1 MWVTSGHHSAVNFGQ
16 YHFAGYFPNRPTT
29 IRKNMPV
36 EEGGPGE
43 EMEKFLKQPET
54 TLLDMLPTQMQAI
67 KVMTTLDIL
76 SSHSPDEEYMG
87 EFAEPSWLA
96 EPMVKAAF
104 EKFGGRMKEIE
115 GFIDECN
122 NNLDLKNRC
131 GAGIVPYEL
140 LKPFSK
146 PGVTGRGIPSSIS
159 I

>member
-16 YHFAGYFPNRPTT
+16 YHYGGYFPNRPTT

-36 EEGGPGE
+36 EEGRDD
-43 EMEKFLKQPET
+43 EMKKFLDRPEE

-67 KVMTTLDIL
+67 TVMATLDIL

-87 EFAEPSWLA
+87 EHVEPAWLT

-104 EKFGGRMKEIE
+104 EKFSGRMKEIE
-115 GFIDECN
+115 GYVDECN
-122 NNLDLKNRC
+122 NNMELRNRC
-131 GAGIVPYEL
+131 GAGVVPYEL

-146 PGVTGRGIPSSIS
+146 PGVTGRGIPNSIS